1 MAVRITR
8 TGVGLA
14 VAIFIGAVILLV
26 GLIIAVQRGEQARRE
41 AASEIAQQQVED
53 ESQPGVLVPS
63 TDGGESGNPDG
74 TATDESASDQSERD
88 ESSAGALPGTGQSTP
103 EALPETGPA
112 DTIAA
117 LAIAALAFAVAS
129 YLNSRTQLRRS
140 RL

>member
-1 MAVRITR
+1 MAVRMTR
-8 TGVGLA
+8 TGVGLG
-14 VAIFIGAVILLV
+14 VAIFIGALILLV
-26 GLIIAVQRGEQARRE
+26 GLVIAVQRGEQARRE
-41 AASEIAQQQVED
+41 AASEIAQQQLED

-63 TDGGESGNPDG
+63 TDGAESGNTDG
-74 TATDESASDQSERD
+74 TATDESANDQSDQDQSD
-88 ESSAGALPGTGQSTP
+88 AGALPGTGQSTP

-129 YLNSRTQLRRS
+129 YLNSRVQLRRS